1 MRRLAAYF
9 VFAAIYGGLLLLAG
23 FIADQ
28 FRSEA
33 LRDVAGWAVPF
44 AAAPLALLAAMRLG
58 SLSRM
63 GIAASSTILA
73 TVMCLTTV
81 AILIAIAVPAVG
93 EPTLDYIASMFASYF
108 TIGGWGLLLSFVLF
122 VAAPLLWAVALTSI
136 KASSA
141 TAAA

>member
-9 VFAAIYGGLLLLAG
+9 VFAVVYGGLLLLAS
-23 FIADQ
+23 FLADQ
-28 FRSEA
+28 VRPEA
-33 LRDVAGWAVPF
+33 RDVAGWIAPF

-58 SLSRM
+58 SLSRT

-73 TVMCLTTV
+73 AVVCLATV
-81 AILIAIAVPAVG
+81 ALLVAIAVPAVG
-93 EPTLDYIASMFASYF
+93 EPTLDYVAGMFASYF
-108 TIGGWGLLLSFVLF
+108 TIGGWRLLFSFVLF